1 MSSFERRLQ
10 QLERRVGHCSVCGDE
25 PIFQILQEDAD
36 TGELLPSRE
45 DPPCPAC
52 GSPCRMVIKVLYDEW
67 PPSGRERSWREK
79 RPPRGFLGGAA
90 PYLVRAGTAQGDST
104 ERSHERII

>member
-1 MSSFERRLQ
+1 
-10 QLERRVGHCSVCGDE
+10 
-25 PIFQILQEDAD
+25 
-36 TGELLPSRE
+36 
-45 DPPCPAC
+45 
-52 GSPCRMVIKVLYDEW
+52 MVIKVLYDEW
-67 PPSGRERSWREK
+67 PPSGRERSWKGK